1 MLTFLKAQTSS
12 LIASAADFLVTV
24 LLVELTGTRIILASV
39 EGTISGGIINFII
52 NRSWVFGEG
61 EKKTQVQIVRY
72 ALVWGGNLVLN
83 ASGMYL
89 ITHYTSLNYII
100 SKIVISI
107 MVGVFYNYFLQ
118 KRFVFK

>member
-12 LIASAADFLVTV
+12 LIASAADFLITV
-24 LLVELTGTRIILASV
+24 LLVELTGTRVILASV

-52 NRSWVFGEG
+52 NRSWVFSEG
-61 EKKTQVQIVRY
+61 GNKKRIQIFRY
-72 ALVWGGNLVLN
+72 AIVWTGNLALN

-89 ITHYTSLNYII
+89 VTHYTALNYII
-100 SKIVISI
+100 SKIFISLL
-107 MVGVFYNYFLQ
+107 VGVLYNYFLQ

>member
-12 LIASAADFLVTV
+12 LIASAADFLITV

-39 EGTISGGIINFII
+39 EGTISGGIINFIV

-61 EKKTQVQIVRY
+61 EKKTQVQIFRY
-72 ALVWGGNLVLN
+72 ALVWTGNLVLN

-89 ITHYTSLNYII
+89 VTHYTSLNYII

-107 MVGVFYNYFLQ
+107 LVGVFYNYFLQ
-118 KRFVFK
+118 NRFVFK

>member
-12 LIASAADFLVTV
+12 LIASAADFLITV

-39 EGTISGGIINFII
+39 EGTLSGGIINFII
-52 NRSWVFGEG
+52 NRYWVFSGG
-61 EKKTQVQIVRY
+61 EKKKRVQIFRY
-72 ALVWGGNLVLN
+72 TMVWTGNLALN

-89 ITHYTSLNYII
+89 VTHYTDLNYIV
-100 SKIVISI
+100 SKIFISVL
-107 MVGVFYNYFLQ
+107 VGVLYNYFLQ

>member
-24 LLVELTGTRIILASV
+24 LLVELTSTRIILASV
-39 EGTISGGIINFII
+39 EGTISGGIINFIV

-61 EKKTQVQIVRY
+61 EKKTQVQIFRY
-72 ALVWGGNLVLN
+72 ALVWAGNLVLN

-89 ITHYTSLNYII
+89 VTHYTSLNYII

-107 MVGVFYNYFLQ
+107 LVGVFYNYFLQ